1 MPLQKRHL
9 KFNCTRCRNN
19 EINDCLRKTIED
31 KEQII
36 EDKNIIIK
44 MLQDRINELENNSK
58 TYANILT
65 MNTENQPSSQT
76 TIKNIPVVIIK
87 PLNPQDGEL
96 TKAEIQKKINPNS
109 INVSINSLKTARNG
123 NVTIKCSS
131 IEGAE
136 KLLQET
142 KKQKLD
148 TKYDI
153 QLSQMKKPRIKIIR
167 SSGEELNKEE
177 IENCLRNQNSFITN
191 EDQVTMKPHLA
202 ASMKQLNSTISNPE
216 KKKVSTSNKIAIGTI
231 CKNGGCG
238 LTYQGPETDSTPC
251 THHPGVPIFHEGMK
265 YWSCCQKKTTD
276 FNTFLSQVGC
286 EQGSHVWQKN
296 GDNQTTAQCRWDF
309 HQTSSHV
316 ITSIYAKQYC
326 PNESFVKLNPIRL
339 YVKMVFPQ
347 QENAAFV
354 LDVELRGIVNV
365 EASEVTMFGTKVE
378 IKLRKAEPGS
388 WLKLG
393 DPIKAQ
399 KTENNSNKPTV
410 EKITPKIEA
419 VDLDDL

>member
-1 MPLQKRHL
+1 MDKIECIKCKIKSNLRETKNPVFACDSCRNYYCGECSELSPSEIKCMPLQKRHL

-142 KKQKLD
+142 K
-148 TKYDI
+148 TKTRH
-153 QLSQMKKPRIKIIR
+153 QIR
-167 SSGEELNKEE
+167 HT
-177 IENCLRNQNSFITN
+177 I
-191 EDQVTMKPHLA
+191 
-202 ASMKQLNSTISNPE
+202 ISNE
-216 KKKVSTSNKIAIGTI
+216 KTKDKNNKK
-231 CKNGGCG
+231 
-238 LTYQGPETDSTPC
+238 Q
-251 THHPGVPIFHEGMK
+251 
-265 YWSCCQKKTTD
+265 W
-276 FNTFLSQVGC
+276 
-286 EQGSHVWQKN
+286 
-296 GDNQTTAQCRWDF
+296 R
-309 HQTSSHV
+309 
-316 ITSIYAKQYC
+316 
-326 PNESFVKLNPIRL
+326 R
-339 YVKMVFPQ
+339 
-347 QENAAFV
+347 
-354 LDVELRGIVNV
+354 
-365 EASEVTMFGTKVE
+365 TK
-378 IKLRKAEPGS
+378 
-388 WLKLG
+388 
-393 DPIKAQ
+393 
-399 KTENNSNKPTV
+399 
-410 EKITPKIEA
+410 
-419 VDLDDL
+419 